1 MNRVIMAPLADLD
14 SILFP
19 FGRPRVPNPLASA
32 VGYPPRYARP
42 SVEDISNHALRRRAM
57 RQDQRAIEATIP
69 IRSLSRYVT
78 LTLARGV
85 YRHGAGRIEI
95 VTHGDMVWGRRK
107 YQTLLHGITYTQW
120 SAWVPIE
127 PVDLTYFLPTG
138 HDAYVPAHH
147 QESNYRD

>member
-19 FGRPRVPNPLASA
+19 FGRTRVPNPLVYAS
-32 VGYPPRYARP
+32 
-42 SVEDISNHALRRRAM
+42 IRRAM

-69 IRSLSRYVT
+69 IRSLFGHVT
-78 LTLARGV
+78 RTLARGV

-107 YQTLLHGITYTQW
+107 YQTWLHGNAHTRW
-120 SAWVPIE
+120 SAWVPIQ
-127 PVDLTYFLPTG
+127 PVDLTYFSHTG

-147 QESNYRD
+147 QESN